1 MQDQVKALFLF
12 ARKSYHQHN
21 SCEPLLGTRP
31 GGWNSW
37 EVAGPF
43 HFQAAIERNRFM
55 RTRFPYWPA
64 VPVIC
69 VVIFG
74 WPGTLAAAG
83 NNPTKMQARFWGQV
97 LGQGLDAGP
106 SKTASSVPVPGKI
119 DIKDL
124 DRQLYEVLKNVIN
137 EGADLY
143 NKQGDHA
150 GCYRLYQGSLLTVQP
165 LLAHRPG
172 LQKEIT
178 IGLDD
183 ADRQPTYARR
193 AFALRKVFD
202 KVRAELKP
210 IDDASRTPNAK
221 PSAEGSLPMP
231 AEKKPT
237 IKKTPPVP
245 ASLWTRLGG
254 EQAIR
259 KVVDDFVALAATDP
273 KVNFSRGG
281 RYKLSD
287 AQTAHLKDQ
296 VVAFISS
303 ATGGPLLYKGKGMR
317 EAHKGMGIT
326 NAEFDAAVADLRKA
340 LEARGVKSADAQD
353 LLQIVESTRK
363 DIVEPKASPEKK
375 PGETKSDAKGKG

>member
-1 MQDQVKALFLF
+1 
-12 ARKSYHQHN
+12 
-21 SCEPLLGTRP
+21 
-31 GGWNSW
+31 
-37 EVAGPF
+37 
-43 HFQAAIERNRFM
+43 M
-55 RTRFPYWPA
+55 RTRFQSWPA

-69 VVIFG
+69 VVFLG
-74 WPGTLAAAG
+74 WPGTFAAAG
-83 NNPTKMQARFWGQV
+83 NNQAKMQVRFWSELLSQ
-97 LGQGLDAGP
+97 DAGTGVT
-106 SKTASSVPVPGKI
+106 SAKTDAKA
-119 DIKDL
+119 L
-124 DRQLYEVLKNVIN
+124 ERQLYEVLKSVIN

-143 NKQGDHA
+143 NKQNDHA

-165 LLAHRPG
+165 LLTHRPG

-183 ADRQPTYARR
+183 ADRQPTYERR

-210 IDDASRTPNAK
+210 TEAAVRSPSTK

-237 IKKTPPVP
+237 IKKAPPVP
-245 ASLWTRLGG
+245 ASLWSRLGG
-254 EQAIR
+254 EEAVR
-259 KVVDDFVALAATDP
+259 KVVDDFVALAAPDP
-273 KVNFSRGG
+273 KVNFSRSGK
-281 RYKLSD
+281 YQLSD

-303 ATGGPLLYKGKGMR
+303 ATGGPLPYKGKGMK

-340 LEARGVKSADAQD
+340 LQGRGVKTAEAQD

-375 PGETKSDAKGKG
+375 PSETKSEGKSKG